1 MPNHYG
7 SATIGASGSP
17 NHRALRLGPRPSSIS
32 LVDSFGLGFVW
43 MPSLLRH
50 QSQANPCRCSRR
62 VVSIDERIGSG
73 CASNPMRVLI
83 RLTAL
88 CEVIDQIGGWLTQGV
103 SSIYGTGYP
112 DPILWKWSRI
122 IGKTDK

>member
-1 MPNHYG
+1 MAFRDEN
-7 SATIGASGSP
+7 TRNSP
-17 NHRALRLGPRPSSIS
+17 
-32 LVDSFGLGFVW
+32 
-43 MPSLLRH
+43 
-50 QSQANPCRCSRR
+50 QSRR
-62 VVSIDERIGSG
+62 YARLVAPIIERIDSG
-73 CASNPMRVLI
+73 CASNLMRVLI

-103 SSIYGTGYP
+103 SSSYGTGYP

>member
-1 MPNHYG
+1 MAPIIERIVSG
-7 SATIGASGSP
+7 SA
-17 NHRALRLGPRPSSIS
+17 
-32 LVDSFGLGFVW
+32 
-43 MPSLLRH
+43 
-50 QSQANPCRCSRR
+50 
-62 VVSIDERIGSG
+62 
-73 CASNPMRVLI
+73 SNLMRVLI

-103 SSIYGTGYP
+103 SSSYGTGYP